1 MTLSFKTILLGTTLS
16 AALSAPVAALA
27 ETRTLD
33 GTVTYRE
40 RMALPPDAEITVQ
53 LVDVSL
59 ADAPATLLGE
69 TTLTPSHQ
77 VPVPFQITYDD
88 ADLTEGHSYA
98 LQARITVEGQL
109 IFINTSR
116 HAVFGP
122 EPDATDIVVE
132 RVAASPEPAPADT
145 PADTP
150 AGRWLAEDIG
160 GGGVIDNAQS
170 VLELAADGTVTGSG
184 GCNRMTGTAVIEG
197 DALSFGPIAST
208 RMGCVPALGDQEAK
222 FFAALA
228 ATRNW
233 QIDELGKLILL
244 GAEGQ
249 AVMRLAPQ

>member
-16 AALSAPVAALA
+16 AALAAPVAALA

-88 ADLTEGHSYA
+88 ADLAEGHSYA
-98 LQARITVEGQL
+98 LQARITVEDQL

-122 EPDATDIVVE
+122 EPDATDILVE
-132 RVAASPEPAPADT
+132 RVAASPEPDAAPS
-145 PADTP
+145 P

-170 VLELAADGTVTGSG
+170 LLELAADGTVTGSG
-184 GCNRMTGTAVIEG
+184 GCNRMRGTAVIEG
-197 DALSFGPIAST
+197 DALTLGPIAAT
-208 RMGCVPALGDQEAK
+208 RMACVPALGDQEAK

-233 QIDELGKLILL
+233 KIDEIGKLILL

-249 AVMRLAPQ
+249 ALMRLAPQ

>member
-16 AALSAPVAALA
+16 AALAAPVAALA

-69 TTLTPSHQ
+69 TTLTPSHE
-77 VPVPFQITYDD
+77 VPVPYQITYDD

-98 LQARITVEGQL
+98 VQARITVEGQL

-132 RVAASPEPAPADT
+132 RVAASPEAAAPS
-145 PADTP
+145 P

-208 RMGCVPALGDQEAK
+208 RMGCVPALGNQETK

-244 GAEGQ
+244 DAEGK
-249 AVMRLAPQ
+249 ALMRLAPQ